1 MPEETHKRSIW
12 LGIAE
17 RVVSF
22 MAVFAIA
29 FMWVGSTRQKVQQ
42 KVLTLEAEMAAWKAE
57 WKEANKHIT
66 RMDLEGSVAT
76 KNFIANYDKKQATQD
91 ETIKELRTEVNH
103 LELMKSQIDRLER
116 KIDDGHQR
124 ERKNDP

>member
-17 RVVSF
+17 RIVSF
-22 MAVFAIA
+22 LAVFAIA

-42 KVLTLEAEMAAWKAE
+42 KVLTLEAEVATLKQEWKAE
-57 WKEANKHIT
+57 LQHIT
-66 RMDLEGSVAT
+66 KMDLEGSVAT

-91 ETIKELRTEVNH
+91 DTIKELRKEVNH

-116 KIDDGHQR
+116 KIDDGNS
-124 ERKNDP
+124 ERKR